1 MSPTAT
7 ATGSPLDGGGGGGGA
22 VVVVVVEAL
31 VVVVVE
37 ALVVVVVVVVS
48 DGMVGVTWGCDVV
61 GVVGVPGAAG
71 TGDDGFGLG
80 TLTQRWTLM

>member
-31 VVVVVE
+31 VVVVV
-37 ALVVVVVVVVS
+37 VVVVG
-48 DGMVGVTWGCDVV
+48 DGTVGVTWGCDVV
-61 GVVGVPGAAG
+61 GVVGVPGVAG
-71 TGDDGFGLG
+71 TGDEGFGLEA
-80 TLTQRWTLM
+80 LTQRRTLM